1 MQPCGP
7 RLEPSIQECDQRG
20 ISSSLSGDTK
30 PIIIQSLSGLN
41 QVLSVFQVC
50 IKDKI
55 NIIFHV
61 IISIVIIIVVIIIP
75 IIIITTMVNNGWYLK
90 VKQLIKKLL
99 EEGTIAMYCDFHAH
113 SRKVISTRNPVCDFH
128 PIFFFFLRFLS

>member
-1 MQPCGP
+1 MQLCESRLEQLKTNLNENDQYLKDKILNIKSFKILKVQPCGP

-30 PIIIQSLSGLN
+30 PIIIQSLSGLH

-55 NIIFHV
+55 IIIFHV
-61 IISIVIIIVVIIIP
+61 IVSIVIIIVVIIIIP
-75 IIIITTMVNNGWYLK
+75 ITIITTMVNNG
-90 VKQLIKKLL
+90 
-99 EEGTIAMYCDFHAH
+99 
-113 SRKVISTRNPVCDFH
+113 
-128 PIFFFFLRFLS
+128 